1 MAGKRTVF
9 SRFGAVESR
18 FSGGASAQVPADFVE
33 ILDCL
38 PAQIDRQLGYFGN
51 RRFVCFWYEPR
62 AEDVM
67 WADEKS
73 FGIATGAWQ
82 AFHREIGTMAELY
95 GVKVGSDA
103 MGSNGGAG
111 SDVLVYDRVTLAAYF
126 ASRESAEAFLARRR
140 ELVPDVA

>member
-1 MAGKRTVF
+1 MTGKRTVF

-95 GVKVGSDA
+95 GVNVGSDK
-103 MGSNGGAG
+103 GAG
-111 SDVLVYDRVTLAAYF
+111 TDVLVYDRVTLAAYF

>member
-1 MAGKRTVF
+1 MTGKRAVH

-18 FSGGASAQVPADFVE
+18 IGGGTTAQVPEDFVE

-51 RRFVCFWYEPR
+51 SRFVCFRYEPR
-62 AEDVM
+62 AEDVI
-67 WADEKS
+67 WTDEKT

-82 AFHREIGTMAELY
+82 AFQREVGSMADLY
-95 GVKVGSDA
+95 GVNVGSDK
-103 MGSNGGAG
+103 GVG
-111 SDVLVYDRVTLAAYF
+111 SDVLVYDRVRLAAYF
-126 ASRESAEAFLARRR
+126 APRVSAEAFLTRRR